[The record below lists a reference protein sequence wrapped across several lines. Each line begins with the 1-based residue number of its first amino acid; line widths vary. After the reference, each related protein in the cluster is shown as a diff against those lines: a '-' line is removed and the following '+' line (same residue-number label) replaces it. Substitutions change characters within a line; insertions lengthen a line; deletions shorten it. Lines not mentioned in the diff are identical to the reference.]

1 VIIIDASI
9 AVMWIAPEAA
19 SGAATDLLNRQD
31 LAAPD
36 LIAIE
41 VGNAMRRKVVREEI
55 TREQAREGLN
65 LVEARVV
72 LCRTDFRVL
81 DRSLEMALAI
91 GHPIY
96 DCVYLALAE
105 RNQSIL
111 VTGDLQLINRAKPAG
126 LGQLVSGLPFQ

>member
-9 AVMWIAPEAA
+9 AVMWVAPEAG
-19 SGAATDLLNRQD
+19 SEAATDLLNRQD

-41 VGNAMRRKVVREEI
+41 VGNAMRRKVIRKEI
-55 TREQAREGLN
+55 TREQAREGLK
-65 LVEARVV
+65 LIEARVV

-81 DRSLEMALAI
+81 DRSLEMALAM

-105 RNQSIL
+105 RNQSVL
-111 VTGDLQLINRAKPAG
+111 VTGDLQLIGRVRRVG
-126 LGQLVSGLPFQ
+126 LGPLVSGLPFQ